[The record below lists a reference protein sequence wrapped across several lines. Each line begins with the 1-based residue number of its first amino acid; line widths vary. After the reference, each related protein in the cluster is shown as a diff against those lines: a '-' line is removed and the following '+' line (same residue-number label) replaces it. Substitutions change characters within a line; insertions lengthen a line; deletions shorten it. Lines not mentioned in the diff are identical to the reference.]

1 MRAADESAYCDFV
14 AARRRS
20 LLRTA
25 FLFTGDWHLAE
36 DLVQITL
43 AKLYV
48 AWTRVGRRDDVD
60 GYARRTLLNAYL
72 DERRRPWRR
81 EHAVAAVPDQ
91 PSIAAA
97 ELPDPG
103 TRQRILAAL
112 AAIPLRQRAALV
124 LRFWD
129 DLSVDQVA
137 DLLHC
142 SAGTVKS
149 QTARGLDRLREV
161 LGPALLDELKEHR

>member
-20 LLRTA
+20 LLQTA
-25 FLFTGDWHLAE
+25 FLFTGDWHAAE

-48 AWTRVGRRDDVD
+48 AWTRVRRRDEMDA
-60 GYARRTLLNAYL
+60 YARRTLLNAYL

-81 EHAVAAVPDQ
+81 EQAVATVPDQ
-91 PSIAAA
+91 PTTAA

-112 AAIPLRQRAALV
+112 AAIPPRQRAALV
-124 LRFWD
+124 LRFWAD
-129 DLSVDQVA
+129 MSVEQVA
-137 DLLHC
+137 DLLNC

-149 QTARGLDRLREV
+149 QTARGLERLREAF
-161 LGPALLDELKEHR
+161 GPDLLAELKEHR